1 MSDVLIIK
9 NVAREEPGLLATV
22 LDEHKISSDVVDL
35 DKGDQLPSLVGY
47 KALVV
52 LGGPDSAN
60 DTSDKM
66 SNELERVKQA
76 LANGMPYLGICLGMQ
91 ILVKAAG
98 GNVVRG
104 KQVQAGFVDPQG
116 QPYTIAFTADGKKD
130 KLLDGL
136 KSPVRVFQLHGEVT
150 ELNAD
155 MKLLGTA
162 PVAPNQIVRVGTN
175 AYGIQSHFELTDDML
190 RVWAAEDPDLAPIGY
205 QTLQKQFND
214 VKHDYT
220 NTGETLLHNFLRVA
234 GLLQ

>member
-1 MSDVLIIK
+1 MSDILIIK
-9 NVAREEPGLLATV
+9 NVTREGPGLLATV
-22 LDEHKISSDVVDL
+22 LDEHKISYDVVDL
-35 DKGDQLPSLVGY
+35 SKGEQFPSLVGY

-66 SNELERVKQA
+66 TNELACVKQA
-76 LANGMPYLGICLGMQ
+76 LANGMPYLGVCLGMQ
-91 ILVKAAG
+91 VLVKAAG
-98 GNVVRG
+98 GNVARG
-104 KQVQAGFVDPQG
+104 KQPQAGLVDQQG
-116 QPYTIAFTADGKKD
+116 QPYTVAFTADGQKD
-130 KLLDGL
+130 PLLDGL
-136 KSPVRVFQLHGEVT
+136 KSPVRVFQLHGEVA

-155 MKLLGTA
+155 IKLLGTE

-175 AYGIQSHFELTDDML
+175 AYGIQPHIELTDDML

-205 QTLQKQFND
+205 QTLQKQFNGI
-214 VKHDYT
+214 KHDYT